1 MVAETKLYDALE
13 IKPDASQEEI
23 KKAYRKMALKHH
35 PDKNKDN
42 PKSVEK
48 FKEVSQAYEILSD
61 PAKRIV
67 YDKFGL
73 DYILRGGQPPQEPS
87 SGGSTFSGAGATP
100 GGFSFPSMP
109 GASNGGRGFKFEYS
123 PTGNP
128 FHFGN
133 PHDILNDF
141 IKTQEGVSN
150 SDGFEDFFN
159 ASSGR
164 TTAGR
169 TQSSA
174 FESGP
179 PKASRGQTP
188 EVSTVERPLPL
199 TLEEM
204 YKGTH
209 KKMKIK
215 RKAFDHSTG
224 RRVIEDKVLEM
235 DIKPG
240 LKKGSKIKFKGVGDQ
255 EEGGQQDLHFVV
267 EEKKHSI
274 FSRDGDDIHY
284 TIELGL
290 KEALTGWNRT
300 VTTIDGKKI
309 SIEKS
314 GPTQP
319 DSKEEYP
326 GLGMPLSKKPDSRG
340 KFIIT
345 YKVKFPNSLTLEQKR
360 KLREIL

>member
-73 DYILRGGQPPQEPS
+73 DYILRGGQQPQEPS
-87 SGGSTFSGAGATP
+87 SGGSPFSGAGAAP
-100 GGFSFPSMP
+100 SGFSFSSMP
-109 GASNGGRGFKFEYS
+109 GASNGAFDPFKQHNFAFTN
-123 PTGNP
+123 PTSV
-128 FHFGN
+128 F
-133 PHDILNDF
+133 NDF
-141 IKTQEGVSN
+141 LKTQEGVGIP
-150 SDGFEDFFN
+150 DGFEDFFN

-164 TTAGR
+164 TSAGR
-169 TQSSA
+169 TQSSV
-174 FESGP
+174 FENGP
-179 PKASRGQTP
+179 PKPSRSQTP

-215 RKAFDHSTG
+215 RKAFEPSTG

-284 TIELGL
+284 TIELEL

-319 DSKEEYP
+319 DSREEYP